1 MTIMIP
7 TELSQELLHKIAP
20 LQLTHF
26 YFSLVPTN
34 ALREKLLIKKLG
46 NIKNMRTL
54 AVSSDA
60 VLRFRELYHERFSA
74 YDRTFINQKPCCESD
89 PLVWPLSH
97 INLRCQ
103 QAVKQQLQRLNAQSS
118 FSYTIDLHNNYSGF
132 FKGFSKSSEIAL
144 TDTLQHDSDWIKPIL
159 KQFCRELTQ
168 EHMNTL
174 NPITNYAVLSKP
186 CIEILKLTADGA
198 SSREIAKQL
207 HITERGVNYH
217 IDRARDLLGARNRIH
232 LISLAHRH
240 GIFTTL

>member
-46 NIKNMRTL
+46 NVKNMRTL

-60 VLRFRELYHERFSA
+60 VLRYRELYHERFSA
-74 YDRTFINQKPCCESD
+74 YDRTFTNQKPCCESE
-89 PLVWPLSH
+89 LLIWPLSNV
-97 INLRCQ
+97 NLRYQ
-103 QAVKQQLQRLNAQSS
+103 QAVKQQLQRLNAQSR
-118 FSYTIDLHNNYSGF
+118 FSYTINLHNNHSGF
-132 FKGFSKSSEIAL
+132 IKGFSTCNEIAL
-144 TDTLQHDSDWIKPIL
+144 ADTLQQESSWIKPIL
-159 KQFCRELTQ
+159 KQFCCELTQ

-198 SSREIAKQL
+198 SSREIAEKL

-240 GIFTTL
+240 GIFTAM